1 MDGGLGA
8 ADPRVSVP
16 VPTIITTSIMARRAL
31 AKSEER
37 T

>member
-1 MDGGLGA
+1 MGGGFRA

-16 VPTIITTSIMARRAL
+16 VPITTSITVRRAL
-31 AKSEER
+31 AKSKER

>member
-1 MDGGLGA
+1 MGGGFRA

-16 VPTIITTSIMARRAL
+16 VPTIITPSVTARRAL
-31 AKSEER
+31 AKSKER